1 MKNDCANVCAT
12 QGVIGLRITM
22 NDVAKAAGVS
32 ITTVSHV
39 INNTRNVESTT
50 REKVEFA
57 MQQLG
62 YRPNSLARAL
72 RSGDT
77 NTIGMIVPDV
87 SNQFFADFSRNIEN
101 YGFEENYSVILC
113 NSDNDMK
120 KQSSYV
126 DTLISKQVDGVIFIS
141 AGESS
146 EDLKKLYQCKIP
158 IVVVDRDV
166 ALEYADVV
174 LLDNEEA
181 GYEATQHLIQLGHRK
196 IACISGPNDLTPS
209 NARVHGYQRALDENH
224 LQFNPNY
231 LVSGDFTFHSGE
243 IAMQQLLSLK
253 ELPSAVFILNDM
265 MAIGA
270 ITAIRKA
277 GMSVPKDI
285 SIIGFDNIQMSS
297 AVTPMLTTV
306 GQPIDEIAKISIT
319 QLIEKIRTKDHF
331 QKNKRIVLKAKL
343 IIRESTQEWSKSND

>member
-1 MKNDCANVCAT
+1 MLYCVKRLRKRLRTEGDLS
-12 QGVIGLRITM
+12 LRITM
-22 NDVAKAAGVS
+22 NDVAKSAGVS

-39 INNTRNVESTT
+39 INNTRKVDPIT
-50 REKVEFA
+50 REKVEVA
-57 MQQLG
+57 MKKLG

-174 LLDNEEA
+174 LLDNEAA
-181 GYEATQHLIQLGHRK
+181 GYQATNYLIELGHKK
-196 IACISGPNDLTPS
+196 IACISGPSDLTPS
-209 NARVHGYQRALDENH
+209 NARVHGYQRALQENNID
-224 LQFNPNY
+224 FNPDY
-231 LVSGDFTFHSGE
+231 LVSGDFRFQSGE
-243 IAMQQLLSLK
+243 EAMQKLLDLQQ
-253 ELPSAVFILNDM
+253 LPSAVFVLNDM

-277 GMSVPKDI
+277 GLSVPSDI
-285 SIIGFDNIQMSS
+285 SIIGFDNIQMTT

-319 QLIEKIRTKDHF
+319 QLINKIKYKNLAA
-331 QKNKRIVLKAKL
+331 KNKRIVLNATL
-343 IIRESTQEWSKSND
+343 ITRESTQEWSE

>member
-1 MKNDCANVCAT
+1 
-12 QGVIGLRITM
+12 M
-22 NDVAKAAGVS
+22 NDVARTAGVS

-39 INNTRNVESTT
+39 INNTRKVDPVT
-50 REKVEFA
+50 REKVELA
-57 MQQLG
+57 MQDLG

-146 EDLKKLYQCKIP
+146 EDLKKLYHYRIP

-166 ALEYADVV
+166 ELEYADVV
-174 LLDNEEA
+174 LLDNEAA
-181 GYEATQHLIQLGHRK
+181 GYEATQYLIQLGHQK

-209 NARVHGYQRALDENH
+209 NARVHGYQKALAENNIN
-224 LQFNPNY
+224 FDPAY
-231 LVSGDFTFHSGE
+231 LVSGDFRFQSGE
-243 IAMQQLLSLK
+243 QAMNQLLSLPH
-253 ELPSAVFILNDM
+253 LPSAVFVLNDM

-270 ITAIRKA
+270 FTAIRKA
-277 GMSVPKDI
+277 GLNVPKDI
-285 SIIGFDNIQMSS
+285 SIIGFDNILMTT

-306 GQPIDEIAKISIT
+306 GQPIDEIAKISINH
-319 QLIEKIRTKDHF
+319 LIQKIKTKEQIAKN
-331 QKNKRIVLKAKL
+331 QKIVLKAQL